1 VAETPSQ
8 PAPSRRAPAHRAAAA
23 ARAEEE
29 DLRARWET
37 TQQSLRER
45 FDAPI
50 SRATELTQRTLAW
63 FPIRT
68 WRHFLQHN
76 GFLLAAGISYQGL
89 FAFFA
94 AVYVAFAG
102 VGLWLGGS
110 PDAVRALIG
119 VLNDYVPHLIA
130 IDGEPGLFTL
140 DQVQEIAGRSTGVLA
155 VTGLVALITALWTAI
170 GFVTFARRAVRDIF
184 ALPYDNRSY
193 VLLKARDLVAALVF
207 GLSLIL
213 GSVLVTAGTY
223 SLTAV
228 FTLFGW
234 NTDSALFNG
243 ALRIASVLVSF
254 VINAASLAALFW
266 FLTGTSRRWRTIWPG
281 ALVGGVG
288 ITVLQLAA
296 GLLLVYT
303 PSNPLLATF
312 AIFIGLMLWFR
323 IMGIVLLVAAAWIA
337 VSAKDEKLP
346 LLEKT
351 EAERLYDEHQALLI
365 AARVRLRT
373 AEEARAAA
381 PWFRIWSADR
391 HVRRATDELEQVEAS
406 APPLPRRKGSLL
418 E

>member
-1 VAETPSQ
+1 VTESPPP
-8 PAPSRRAPAHRAAAA
+8 PARNAAAA

-29 DLRARWET
+29 HLRARWEV

-50 SRATELTQRTLAW
+50 SRATEITRRTLAW
-63 FPIRT
+63 FPVRT

-94 AVYVAFAG
+94 AIYVAFAG

-110 PDAVRALIG
+110 PDAVMALIG
-119 VLNDYVPHLIA
+119 IINDYVPHLIA
-130 IDGEPGLFTL
+130 VDGETGLFTVA
-140 DQVQEIAGRSTGVLA
+140 QVQQIAGGSAGVLA
-155 VTGLVALITALWTAI
+155 LTGIVALITALWTAI

-207 GLSLIL
+207 GLALVVGSILI
-213 GSVLVTAGTY
+213 TAGTY

-228 FTLFGW
+228 FTWLGW
-234 NTDSALFNG
+234 NTESALFNG
-243 ALRIASVLVSF
+243 SLRVASVVVSLAL
-254 VINAASLAALFW
+254 NSAALAALFW

-281 ALVGGVG
+281 ALVGGIG

-312 AIFIGLMLWFR
+312 AIFVGLMLWFR
-323 IMGIVLLVAAAWIA
+323 VMGIVLLVAAAWIA
-337 VSAKDEKLP
+337 VAAKDEKLP

-351 EAERLYDEHQALLI
+351 EAERLYEEHQALVV
-365 AARVRLRT
+365 AAKVRLRT
-373 AEEARAAA
+373 AEEACATA
-381 PWFRIWSADR
+381 PWYRAWAADR
-391 HVRRATDELEQVEAS
+391 NVRQAAEELEQVEAS
-406 APPLPRRKGSLL
+406 VPPLPRRKGSLL

>member
-1 VAETPSQ
+1 MTDTP
-8 PAPSRRAPAHRAAAA
+8 PPPAHRAAAA

-29 DLRARWET
+29 HLRARWDE

-45 FDAPI
+45 FEVPI
-50 SRATELTQRTLAW
+50 ARATEITQRTLAW
-63 FPIRT
+63 FPVRT

-102 VGLWLGGS
+102 IGLWLGGS
-110 PDAVRALIG
+110 PDAVLALIG

-130 IDGEPGLFTL
+130 VGDEPGLFSVE
-140 DQVQEIAGRSTGVLA
+140 QVQEISGRSTGVLA
-155 VTGLVALITALWTAI
+155 VTGVVALITAMWTAI

-193 VLLKARDLVAALVF
+193 LLLKARDLLASVVF
-207 GLSLIL
+207 GVAIIA
-213 GSVLVTAGTY
+213 GSVLITAGTY

-234 NTDSALFNG
+234 STESALFTG
-243 ALRIASVLVSF
+243 SVRVASVLVSLAL
-254 VINAASLAALFW
+254 NSAALAALFW

-281 ALVGGVG
+281 ALVGGIG
-288 ITVLQLAA
+288 ITILQLAA

-323 IMGIVLLVAAAWIA
+323 VMGVVLLVAAAWIA

-351 EAERLYDEHQALLI
+351 EAERLYEEHQALLV
-365 AARVRLRT
+365 AAKVRVRT
-373 AEEARAAA
+373 AEEARDGA
-381 PWFRIWSADR
+381 PWYRRWAADR
-391 HVRRATDELEQVEAS
+391 QVRQAYDELEQVRES
-406 APPLPRRKGSLL
+406 APPLPRRRGSLL